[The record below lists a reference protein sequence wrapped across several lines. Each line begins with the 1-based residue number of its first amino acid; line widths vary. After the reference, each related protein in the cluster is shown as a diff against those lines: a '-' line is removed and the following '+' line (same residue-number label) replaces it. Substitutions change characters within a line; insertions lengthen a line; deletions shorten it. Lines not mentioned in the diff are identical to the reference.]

1 MTAEH
6 EAGSLPPVRIS
17 IRFAPALLVCLLAF
31 PAAAGAAGLSA
42 VKHVEVDGMSVGYRE
57 GGRGPSLV
65 LVMGR
70 TGTMADWDPA
80 LLKRLIVGHHL
91 VVFDNRGVAT
101 TDNPS
106 SETLTVAQMA
116 EDTLGLM
123 SALGIERTDL
133 MGWSMGGYIA
143 QQVTID
149 APSRVRRLVLCAT
162 SPGGSHTQ
170 APKSKVVQKA
180 LANPDLSSAVLFELS
195 FPADR
200 AGRRGQARYLRRV
213 AKQPDLE
220 PDSLTVSDATREG
233 QLNATSQWKSAS
245 GGSYEEL
252 PEISQKTLVL
262 WGNKD
267 QVEPPA
273 NDRLLVRRLP
283 NASAHVYSDAGHAFL
298 FQDPFAVGR
307 AIRKFLLF

>member
-6 EAGSLPPVRIS
+6 DVASLQPVRIP
-17 IRFAPALLVCLLAF
+17 IRPALALLGCLLAF
-31 PAAAGAAGLSA
+31 PPAAQAAGMSA

-57 GGRGPSLV
+57 GGRGPNLV

-80 LLKRLIVGHHL
+80 LLRRLIFGHHL

-106 SETLTVAQMA
+106 SETLTVARMA

-123 SALGIERTDL
+123 SALGIKRTDL

-162 SPGGSHTQ
+162 SPGGSHTR
-170 APKSKVVQKA
+170 APRSEVVQKA
-180 LANPDLSSAVLFELS
+180 LANPELSSAVLFELS
-195 FPADR
+195 FPFDR
-200 AGRRGQARYLRRV
+200 TGRRGKARYLYRV
-213 AKQPDLE
+213 ARQPDLE
-220 PDSLTVSDATREG
+220 PDSLTVSDATREQ
-233 QLNATSQWKSAS
+233 QLKATSQWKSAS

-252 PEISQKTLVL
+252 PEINQRTLVL
-262 WGNKD
+262 WGNQD

-283 NASAHVYSDAGHAFL
+283 DSNAHVYTDAGHAFL
-298 FQDPFAVGR
+298 FEYPFAVGW
-307 AIRKFLLF
+307 AIRNFLR

>member
-1 MTAEH
+1 MRT
-6 EAGSLPPVRIS
+6 P
-17 IRFAPALLVCLLAF
+17 IRLALALLGCLLAF
-31 PAAAGAAGLSA
+31 PAAAGAASLSA

-57 GGRGPSLV
+57 GGRGPNLV

-70 TGTMADWDPA
+70 SGAMADWDPA

-106 SETLTVAQMA
+106 SESLTVARMA

-170 APKSKVVQKA
+170 APKSRVVRRA
-180 LANPDLSSAVLFELS
+180 LEDPDLSSLALFELS
-195 FPADR
+195 FPLDR
-200 AGRRGQARYLRRV
+200 AGRRGKARYLYRV
-213 AKQPDLE
+213 ARQPDLE
-220 PDSLTVSDATREG
+220 PNSFAISKATREG

-252 PEISQKTLVL
+252 PGLRQRTLVL
-262 WGNKD
+262 WGD
-267 QVEPPA
+267 EDRVEPPA
-273 NDRLLVRRLP
+273 NDRLLARRLP
-283 NASAHVYSDAGHAFL
+283 NASARVYSDAGHAFL
-298 FQDPFAVGR
+298 FQDAFAVGT
-307 AIRKFLLF
+307 AIRKFLR